1 MANGDFDEY
10 GQVFKK
16 TEEKFKW
23 SGKGGPLE
31 NGDFDEYGE
40 FGENGEFG
48 KNGDYGKKKPL
59 MMGRALI

>member
-1 MANGDFDEY
+1 M
-10 GQVFKK
+10 
-16 TEEKFKW
+16 KW
-23 SGKGGPLE
+23 QRGLLE

-48 KNGDYGKKKPL
+48 KNGDYGKKSPL